1 MKPLLKSLLALSL
14 IAAAGAQAKVPPLE
28 VANPDKLLTIVPK
41 LPAAP
46 AATPPAA
53 AEQTA
58 YLLVYFKDET
68 HDIYFATS
76 PDGFTFTD
84 VNGGQPIFL
93 GRVLAEQKGVRDPHL
108 MRGPDGAFYSA
119 MTDLHIFAKPAGL
132 RDTEWERPGET
143 HGWGNNRNLI
153 FMKSWDLL
161 NWTHHRVPVAKL
173 FPEVGDLGVVW
184 APQTIWDDKANKP
197 MVYYTTRVLK
207 TQDHLVYAYADNDF
221 TTLTAAPQK
230 LFTYPIAGKNAID
243 GDITKI
249 GDRFHMFYVAH
260 DQPGHLRQAISDR
273 INGGYVFN
281 PQKIDPETVATE
293 APNLWRRHGTNTW
306 VLMYD
311 VFGAQPRNNM
321 GFSETT
327 DFVNFKN
334 LGRFNE
340 PDSAMKATN
349 FVGAK
354 HGAVISI
361 TPAEAKRLQGYFA
374 K

>member
-1 MKPLLKSLLALSL
+1 MKLNALLAASL
-14 IAAAGAQAKVPPLE
+14 CAATAAFAQVPPLE
-28 VANPDKLLTIVPK
+28 VANPDKLLRIVDK
-41 LPAAP
+41 LPTAP
-46 AATPPAA
+46 AAKPPAA
-53 AEQTA
+53 SEQTA

-76 PDGFTFTD
+76 PDGFSFTD

-108 MRGPDGAFYSA
+108 MRGPDGAFYLA

-143 HGWGNNRNLI
+143 YGWGNNRNLI

-161 NWTHHRVPVAKL
+161 NWTHHRVPVAQL

-184 APQTIWDDKANKP
+184 APETIWDDKVGKP
-197 MVYYTTRVLK
+197 MVYYTTRVKK
-207 TQDHLVYAYADNDF
+207 TQDHLVYAYADEAF
-221 TTLTAAPQK
+221 TTLTTAPER

-260 DQPGHLRQAISDR
+260 DQPGHLRQAVSDR
-273 INGGYVFN
+273 INGGYAFN

-293 APNLWRRHGTNTW
+293 APNLWRRHGTNSW

-311 VFGAQPRNNM
+311 VFGAKPRNNM

-327 DFVNFKN
+327 DFVHFKN

-340 PDSAMKATN
+340 PGSTMKATN

-354 HGAVISI
+354 HGAVIAI
-361 TPAEAKRLQGYFA
+361 TPAEVKRLQGYFA